1 MVSSI
6 GPVESSAQLLIDKIH
21 YLGKVDIQRKV
32 LTAES
37 VAMNIWW
44 KWMKVK
50 GLSALGILIFSFLF
64 QPVPFVHHQSVLLPG
79 HCEVHW
85 DLQHLQQ
92 MVSPLFDWSKSPF
105 RIYDIFCSDNITYS
119 VQNIKKILNTTY
131 DIYWAEYIIYCAHLV
146 GILDLWDLSDGKGE
160 GKVHLLL
167 PRRLVCK
174 SQIEIPNAKN
184 KPYFLKKEST
194 HRGRVAWWP
203 RSPWVYTKEPSRDP
217 GSSARAASRHKITAW
232 IHILHSLQSLVCSQN
247 WCLPKQR
254 KYDLQRTSANF

>member
-1 MVSSI
+1 
-6 GPVESSAQLLIDKIH
+6 
-21 YLGKVDIQRKV
+21 
-32 LTAES
+32 
-37 VAMNIWW
+37 MNECKRTI
-44 KWMKVK
+44 
-50 GLSALGILIFSFLF
+50 SALGILFFSFLF

-217 GSSARAASRHKITAW
+217 GSSAHAASRHKITAR
-232 IHILHSLQSLVCSQN
+232 IQILHSLQSLVFFSKLVLAKAAQIWFAENKRKLLNNLLLWVYRTEGLDQQQCD
-247 WCLPKQR
+247 CTFQR
-254 KYDLQRTSANF
+254 

>member
-1 MVSSI
+1 M
-6 GPVESSAQLLIDKIH
+6 LKD
-21 YLGKVDIQRKV
+21 YQRIR
-32 LTAES
+32 
-37 VAMNIWW
+37 NPY
-44 KWMKVK
+44 
-50 GLSALGILIFSFLF
+50 LF

-92 MVSPLFDWSKSPF
+92 LASPLFDRSKSPF
-105 RIYDIFCSDNITYS
+105 RIYDIFCSEYIIYS
-119 VQNIKKILNTTY
+119 VQNTKNILHRTY
-131 DIYWAEYIIYCAHLV
+131 DIFWAEYIIYCAHLV

-174 SQIEIPNAKN
+174 SQIEIPDTINKLCFLNKKKN
-184 KPYFLKKEST
+184 LLTEEGWLGDLVAPGYTPRNRLVT
-194 HRGRVAWWP
+194 QARV
-203 RSPWVYTKEPSRDP
+203 RVLHQGTKLPSEF
-217 GSSARAASRHKITAW
+217 KFC
-232 IHILHSLQSLVCSQN
+232 ILCKVSIFSQN